1 MEIVKQ
7 EKSATWKKCNME
19 RIEHRKVKKKMQ
31 HKNVKHE
38 CKTKRV
44 EKVKHEET

>member
-19 RIEHRKVKKKMQ
+19 RIEHERFLKS
-31 HKNVKHE
+31 
-38 CKTKRV
+38 
-44 EKVKHEET
+44 EK